1 MPSRGLSGASRRA
14 PGPQR
19 RAPGM
24 SRLGRVVVAVDIG
37 TTATKVAGFDEAGG
51 VHGFARV
58 PNRLLSSPGG
68 RAEQDPDEILAS
80 TLDALAR
87 TCSACRDE
95 GLDVAAVALG
105 CAMHGI
111 VGVDR
116 AGAALTPL
124 LTWAD
129 RRAEQQAR
137 RLRDAPLAEGLYRR
151 TGTPLHPSSP
161 LAKVMWFRERE
172 PATFARAAAW
182 LSLKELLLLRLF
194 GRRLVD
200 VSLASATGFFDV
212 ASLRWDPEAMG
223 VAGLAPEQLSEPVPI
238 THCVDGLSPGDARD
252 LALARA
258 TPFVVGGSDGA
269 LSTIGL
275 GATSPGI
282 VAASVGTSAAVRA
295 CARRPGGDDNGVT
308 FCYALGPDRWL
319 RGAAS
324 SSGGGTLAW
333 LQGVLG
339 GAGPAPLDELLEGA
353 AAVPAGGDGLVFL
366 PHLHGE
372 RAPRR
377 DPNARG
383 VLFGLQAHDG
393 APEIA
398 RAVLEGIALHLTT
411 VVALVEASAGPVTEL
426 RVGGGMTRSVLWR
439 QILTDCLGRAV
450 LFSDDPETSL
460 RGAALV
466 GLEAIGE
473 EGAARDGA
481 RPALG
486 RLEPTREA
494 TVYGRLLPL
503 FEDLYR
509 RVEPLW
515 SEVGSP
521 EATDPLGG
529 TG

>member
-1 MPSRGLSGASRRA
+1 
-14 PGPQR
+14 
-19 RAPGM
+19 M
-24 SRLGRVVVAVDIG
+24 SRLGRVVVGVDIG
-37 TTATKVAGFDEAGG
+37 TTATKVAGFDEDGG
-51 VHGFARV
+51 VHAFARA
-58 PNRLLSSPGG
+58 PNRLLSRPGG

-80 TLDALAR
+80 TLGALAQ
-87 TCSACRDE
+87 TCRGCRDE
-95 GLDVAAVALG
+95 GLDVASVALG
-105 CAMHGI
+105 CAMQGL

-116 AGAALTPL
+116 VGAPLTPL

-129 RRAEQQAR
+129 RRAERQAR
-137 RLRDAPLAEGLYRR
+137 RLRDGPLAEGIYRR

-161 LAKVMWFRERE
+161 LAKVMWFREQE
-172 PATFARAAAW
+172 PAIFARAAAW

-194 GRRLVD
+194 DRRLVD
-200 VSLASATGFFDV
+200 VSLASATGFFDI
-212 ASLRWDPEAMG
+212 ASLRWDPETMDL
-223 VAGLAPEQLSEPVPI
+223 AGLAPEQLSQPVPM
-238 THCVDGLSPGDARD
+238 THCVEGLSAEDARR

-295 CARRPGGDDNGVT
+295 CARSPGGDENGVT
-308 FCYALGPDRWL
+308 FCYALGPGLWL

-339 GAGPAPLDELLEGA
+339 GPRPATLDELLEGA
-353 AAVPAGGDGLVFL
+353 AEVPAGAEGLLFL

-377 DPNARG
+377 DPDARG

-393 APEIA
+393 VPQLA

-450 LFSDDPETSL
+450 LFSDDPESSL

-466 GLEAIGE
+466 ALEAIGE
-473 EGAARDGA
+473 ARDGA
-481 RPALG
+481 RPALI
-486 RLEPTREA
+486 RLEPTGEA
-494 TVYGRLLPL
+494 AVYRRLLPL

-509 RVEPLW
+509 RVEPLF
-515 SEVGSP
+515 SEVGGP
-521 EATDPLGG
+521 EGTDPVGGLG
-529 TG
+529 